1 MLTYPATLL
10 EGKFQNGL
18 TLILLSYCRLLITD
32 VYNLKVTQPLCWPIQ
47 ALCDYFKGGCVEILI
62 LGFRNCLWLYLEST
76 TENLPKLPLAAT

>member
-32 VYNLKVTQPLCWPIQ
+32 VYNLKESNTAPLL
-47 ALCDYFKGGCVEILI
+47 AHT
-62 LGFRNCLWLYLEST
+62 ST
-76 TENLPKLPLAAT
+76 VRLF